1 MNNDPHPVELL
12 VLAGLAVGWALLTL
26 LRTVLVP
33 AVALLL
39 VLAGWRPAAAAPQAP
54 RLEEEEEPVP
64 AAPLV
69 LACSAEPV
77 AIPAPPLERLRVT
90 ELRALARAAG
100 LAQLGRRGR
109 RADLLAALQ
118 ALPA

>member
-1 MNNDPHPVELL
+1 MNRDLPPHPVELL

-54 RLEEEEEPVP
+54 RLEGEPAAV
-64 AAPLV
+64 APLV

-77 AIPAPPLERLRVT
+77 AIAAPPLAELRVI